1 MKPRGYLVAGMSA
14 TLVSIVAGHFRST
27 PYNNYVLLADALLHG
42 HTWIN
47 WPGAYIDALTHHGQ
61 HYVIEG
67 PVPALLLLPYVAI
80 ADAAANQTLLSA
92 ILCGVAIGAAWELA
106 RRLGVSR
113 ATNIWLTIFLL
124 AGTDL
129 LWCATLGD
137 VWFIAHVSAAAFTLL
152 ALVELCG
159 KRRGWLVALWSVA
172 AAGSRF
178 SLVLA
183 LPVYAALLIATD
195 AQPEKWRA
203 DLNRLRAPFL
213 GFGGLLVAAGAVYV
227 AYNLSRWGTVAD
239 IGYTTWYHQDSAGS
253 PTGSPFRLQY
263 LSYQLW
269 SFFVQRPDFAV
280 AFPWIHP
287 TYSGVALTWTSPALI
302 FALWARTPRAFVLA
316 LWSAAILVAV
326 PSFLYYVNGFAQYGM
341 RHALDFIPF
350 LFALMALAARD
361 QPGLSPSTYSGQ
373 ALPKGL
379 PLWTKVL
386 IVYSCIASLYG
397 VWYWNAILRTG
408 N

>member
-1 MKPRGYLVAGMSA
+1 VKLRGCVTAGIVAA
-14 TLVSIVAGHFRST
+14 LITLVAGHFRST

-42 HTWIN
+42 HVWIA
-47 WPGAYIDALTHHGQ
+47 WPGAYIDALAYRGQ

-80 ADAAANQTLLSA
+80 AGVAANQTLLSA
-92 ILCGVAIGAAWELA
+92 ILCGIAIGAAWELGE
-106 RRLGVSR
+106 RLGLERPANV
-113 ATNIWLTIFLL
+113 WLPAFLL

-129 LWCATLGD
+129 LWCAMLGD

-159 KRRGWLVALWSVA
+159 KRRGWLVALWAVA

-183 LPVYAALLIATD
+183 IPVYAALLIAAD
-195 AQPEKWRA
+195 PLPQSWRVDSA
-203 DLNRLRAPFL
+203 RLRAVL
-213 GFGGLLVAAGAVYV
+213 IGFGGVLLGAGALYV
-227 AYNLSRWGTVAD
+227 AYNFARWGTAAD
-239 IGYTTWYHQDSAGS
+239 IGYTSWYHQDSAGS

-263 LSYQLW
+263 MGYQLW
-269 SFFVQRPDFAV
+269 SFFVQRPDFSAT
-280 AFPWIHP
+280 FPWIRP
-287 TYSGVALTWTSPALI
+287 SYSGIALTWTSPALI
-302 FALWARTPRAFVLA
+302 FALSARKPCAFVLA
-316 LWSAAILVAV
+316 MWAAAILVAV

-350 LFALMALAARD
+350 LYVLMVLGARIR
-361 QPGLSPSTYSGQ
+361 
-373 ALPKGL
+373 L
-379 PLWTKVL
+379 PLWVKAL
-386 IVYSCIASLYG
+386 IVYSCIASTYG
-397 VWYWNAILRTG
+397 IWYWNVFLRSG

>member
-1 MKPRGYLVAGMSA
+1 VAGIVA
-14 TLVSIVAGHFRST
+14 ALITLVAGHFRST

-42 HTWIN
+42 HTWIA
-47 WPGAYIDALTHHGQ
+47 WPGGYIDALAYRGQ

-67 PVPALLLLPYVAI
+67 PVPALLLLPYVVI
-80 ADAAANQTLLSA
+80 AGVTANQTLLSA
-92 ILCGVAIGAAWELA
+92 ILCGIAIGAAWELGE
-106 RRLGVSR
+106 RLGLERTANV
-113 ATNIWLTIFLL
+113 WLTAFLL

-129 LWCATLGD
+129 LWCAMLGD

-159 KRRGWLVALWSVA
+159 KRRGWLVALWAVA

-183 LPVYAALLIATD
+183 IPVYAALLIAAD
-195 AQPEKWRA
+195 PLPQSWRVDSA
-203 DLNRLRAPFL
+203 RLRAVLL
-213 GFGGLLVAAGAVYV
+213 GFGGVLLGAGALYV
-227 AYNLSRWGTVAD
+227 AYNFARWGTVAD

-263 LSYQLW
+263 LGYQLW
-269 SFFVQRPDFAV
+269 SFFVQRPDFSA
-280 AFPWIHP
+280 AFPWIRP
-287 TYSGVALTWTSPALI
+287 SYSGIALTWTSPALI
-302 FALWARTPRAFVLA
+302 FALSARKPRAFALA
-316 LWSAAILVAV
+316 MWAAAILVAV

-350 LFALMALAARD
+350 LYVLMVLGARVR
-361 QPGLSPSTYSGQ
+361 
-373 ALPKGL
+373 L
-379 PLWTKVL
+379 PLWVKAL
-386 IVYSCIASLYG
+386 IVYSCIASSYG
-397 VWYWNAILRTG
+397 VWYWDVFLRSG

>member
-1 MKPRGYLVAGMSA
+1 MKPRGYLVAGMAA
-14 TLVSIVAGHFRST
+14 TLVSLVAGHFRST

-42 HTWIN
+42 HTWIG
-47 WPGAYIDALTHHGQ
+47 WPGAYIDALAYHGQ
-61 HYVIEG
+61 YYVIEG

-80 ADAAANQTLLSA
+80 AGLSANQTLLSA
-92 ILCGVAIGAAWELA
+92 ILCGVVIGAAWELA
-106 RRLGVSR
+106 QRLRVSR
-113 ATNIWLTIFLL
+113 ATNIWLTVFLL

-159 KRRGWLVALWSVA
+159 KRRGWLVALWAAA

-183 LPVYAALLIATD
+183 IPVYMALLIS
-195 AQPEKWRA
+195 A
-203 DLNRLRAPFL
+203 DFKPFTFPLVRPIRVRLA
-213 GFGGLLVAAGAVYV
+213 GFGAVLLGAGALYV

-253 PTGSPFRLQY
+253 PTGLPFRLQY

-269 SFFVQRPDFAV
+269 SFFVQRPDFGAT
-280 AFPWIHP
+280 FPWFRP

-316 LWSAAILVAV
+316 LWSAAILVAI
-326 PSFLYYVNGFAQYGM
+326 PSFVYYVNGFAQYGM

-350 LFALMALAARD
+350 LFALMALAARER
-361 QPGLSPSTYSGQ
+361 
-373 ALPKGL
+373 L
-379 PLWTKVL
+379 PLWVKSL
-386 IVYSCIASLYG
+386 IVYSCVASLYG